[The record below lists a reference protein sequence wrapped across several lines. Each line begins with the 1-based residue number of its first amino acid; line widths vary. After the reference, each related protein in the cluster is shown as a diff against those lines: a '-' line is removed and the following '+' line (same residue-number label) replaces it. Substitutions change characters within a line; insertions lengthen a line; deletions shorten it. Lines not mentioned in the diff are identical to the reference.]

1 MEKSSPS
8 IYRDVHDLQ
17 DKKKMTWQHLLFAFF
32 FNQRT
37 SEINP
42 TAENDA
48 AAIPRTFSFSGTI
61 FGILRPQL

>member
-1 MEKSSPS
+1 MPLDNS
-8 IYRDVHDLQ
+8 I
-17 DKKKMTWQHLLFAFF
+17 FF

-37 SEINP
+37 IEIGP
-42 TAENDA
+42 TTAENDA